1 MKIRSLS
8 VLLFPVLCLTAGCGT
23 PKPAVPEIQAENPTA
38 EAAEN
43 ALQNADIT
51 MEGINLYMHRPDN
64 HEGVPSRPE
73 LWVQAESFSIGDDKV
88 YAFKEAAAV
97 LYGKDETEEI
107 RLHANQGIF
116 KQDHFAKMD
125 GDIRMTAGA
134 MKIFLL
140 DLQWDRSEED
150 AAGVVHSDQ
159 PVIIDDPDLQLNASS
174 LRLVPDTKIFEMDN
188 VSGVVRFGKEMS

>member
-1 MKIRSLS
+1 
-8 VLLFPVLCLTAGCGT
+8 
-23 PKPAVPEIQAENPTA
+23 
-38 EAAEN
+38 
-43 ALQNADIT
+43 
-51 MEGINLYMHRPDN
+51 
-64 HEGVPSRPE
+64 
-73 LWVQAESFSIGDDKV
+73 V
-88 YAFKEAAAV
+88 YAFKEATAV

-116 KQDHFAKMD
+116 KQDQFAKMD

>member
-8 VLLFPVLCLTAGCGT
+8 ILILPVFCLAAGCGS
-23 PKPAVPEIQAENPTA
+23 PKPATPEIQAESA
-38 EAAEN
+38 AAESTED
-43 ALQNADIT
+43 ALRDADMT

-88 YAFKEAAAV
+88 YAFKEASAV

-107 RLHANQGIF
+107 RLHANQGVF
-116 KQDHFAKMD
+116 KQDQFAKMD

-150 AAGVVHSDQ
+150 AAGVVHSEQ

-174 LRLVPDTKIFEMDN
+174 LRLVPDTKTFEMDN
-188 VSGVVRFGKEMS
+188 VTGVVRFGKEMS